1 MPTRPMIS
9 IASRRAAR
17 RSPRRCDWMTCAT
30 EAPTRSTGVS
40 AVIDGRGNVVKEL
53 PWHSAGVIDAVLPPG
68 ANSPT
73 PFARWG
79 NAIPLFLAVLLI
91 AGGIV
96 LGRKRR

>member
-1 MPTRPMIS
+1 
-9 IASRRAAR
+9 
-17 RSPRRCDWMTCAT
+17 
-30 EAPTRSTGVS
+30 
-40 AVIDGRGNVVKEL
+40 
-53 PWHSAGVIDAVLPPG
+53 VIDAVLPPA